1 MSEIAKCPLCGNSP
15 VIFPTFD
22 PAEYCP
28 EATECCG
35 AAFTTVRAWNQYA
48 AAMELARAYIPTHRE
63 KLDYTGPKTPSEIIE
78 RVRVACARVIE
89 VFGGE

>member
-48 AAMELARAYIPTHRE
+48 AAMELAKKHKILGDYKGFNSKVIMALAYDIA
-63 KLDYTGPKTPSEIIE
+63 
-78 RVRVACARVIE
+78 VAEHHVLE
-89 VFGGE
+89 VFK

>member
-48 AAMELARAYIPTHRE
+48 AAMELANAYVSEEE
-63 KLDYTGPKTPSEIIE
+63 KRRKGMMYRGRPSAEIKH
-78 RVRVACARVIE
+78 VLE
-89 VFGGE
+89 VFK